1 MPVPAPEPAKE
12 ASPPRQEEEQQEEE
26 EEPLPT
32 DSEVPNLEQLPDN
45 GNGNGAD
52 LPGDVASEQLEK
64 ADATK
69 DEPQEEQ
76 EQQRATDSEEGQEAQ
91 ASVATADEPNEQ
103 QPQAKTDEE
112 LALEKQLA
120 DVQKQLAA
128 LSTLPST
135 IQSTLD
141 AVTKQLAELLPTFK
155 LQQQQGE
162 KQQGEK
168 QQGEEEPPI
177 DEEQQAE
184 VAGKQRGGY
193 KQWVQWEPA
202 KNYGPG

>member
-1 MPVPAPEPAKE
+1 M
-12 ASPPRQEEEQQEEE
+12 E

-45 GNGNGAD
+45 GNGNGD
-52 LPGDVASEQLEK
+52 GDELPEEQLEK

-69 DEPQEEQ
+69 DEPGEQQEEQ
-76 EQQRATDSEEGQEAQ
+76 EREEKEGEQ
-91 ASVATADEPNEQ
+91 AETAVEPNERE
-103 QPQAKTDEE
+103 PEAATVVAVAKTDEE

-128 LSTLPST
+128 LSSLPST

-155 LQQQQGE
+155 LQQQEKEQQGQGE
-162 KQQGEK
+162 QEQES
-168 QQGEEEPPI
+168 PI
-177 DEEQQAE
+177 DEQQQQPAAE
-184 VAGKQRGGY
+184 AGKSSGVKREG
-193 KQWVQWEPA
+193 
-202 KNYGPG
+202 

>member
-1 MPVPAPEPAKE
+1 M
-12 ASPPRQEEEQQEEE
+12 
-26 EEPLPT
+26 
-32 DSEVPNLEQLPDN
+32 PNLEQLPDN
-45 GNGNGAD
+45 GNGNGVD
-52 LPGDVASEQLEK
+52 LPGDVASKQLEK
-64 ADATK
+64 ADASK
-69 DEPQEEQ
+69 DEPQEEQEQ
-76 EQQRATDSEEGQEAQ
+76 EQQRATDSEEGEQEAQ

-155 LQQQQGE
+155 LQQQQQQQEGE
-162 KQQGEK
+162 KQQ
-168 QQGEEEPPI
+168 EEEQPPI
-177 DEEQQAE
+177 DEQQAEEQQAE
-184 VAGKQRGGY
+184 LAGKKRRLQAVGAVGAG
-193 KQWVQWEPA
+193 QELW
-202 KNYGPG
+202 PGLE

>member
-1 MPVPAPEPAKE
+1 M
-12 ASPPRQEEEQQEEE
+12 E

-45 GNGNGAD
+45 GNGNGD
-52 LPGDVASEQLEK
+52 GDGDELPEEQLEK

-69 DEPQEEQ
+69 DEPG
-76 EQQRATDSEEGQEAQ
+76 EQQQEVEEEEEKGEQ
-91 ASVATADEPNEQ
+91 AATAVEPNERE
-103 QPQAKTDEE
+103 PEAATVVAAVAKTDEE

-128 LSTLPST
+128 LSSLPST

-155 LQQQQGE
+155 LQQQEKEKEQQQGQGE
-162 KQQGEK
+162 QAQES
-168 QQGEEEPPI
+168 PI
-177 DEEQQAE
+177 DEQQQQQLAAE
-184 VAGKQRGGY
+184 AGKPRGSRGIGGAEGG
-193 KQWVQWEPA
+193 QELW
-202 KNYGPG
+202 PG

>member
-1 MPVPAPEPAKE
+1 M
-12 ASPPRQEEEQQEEE
+12 
-26 EEPLPT
+26 
-32 DSEVPNLEQLPDN
+32 PNLEQLPDN
-45 GNGNGAD
+45 GNGNGVD

-64 ADATK
+64 ADASK
-69 DEPQEEQ
+69 DEPQQEQEQ
-76 EQQRATDSEEGQEAQ
+76 EQQRATDSEEGGEQEAQ

-155 LQQQQGE
+155 LQQQQQQQEGE
-162 KQQGEK
+162 KQQE
-168 QQGEEEPPI
+168 EEEPPI
-177 DEEQQAE
+177 DEQQAE
-184 VAGKQRGGY
+184 AQQTELAGKKRWLRAVGAVGAGQEL
-193 KQWVQWEPA
+193 W
-202 KNYGPG
+202 PGLE

>member
-1 MPVPAPEPAKE
+1 MPAPEPAKE

-69 DEPQEEQ
+69 DEPQEEEQ
-76 EQQRATDSEEGQEAQ
+76 EQQRATDSEEGQETQ

-155 LQQQQGE
+155 LQQQQ
-162 KQQGEK
+162 QQQEGEK

-184 VAGKQRGGY
+184 VAGKQ
-193 KQWVQWEPA
+193 WVQWEPA